1 MKASNEYK
9 SVLARVSLTLL
20 ITSLAACDRGA
31 DPDMNAGNAGASPGY
46 DAGYE
51 FGIKLALLRQQ
62 QPEIEL
68 DDALDG
74 LRDALSETSQSI
86 GSTEMCA
93 RLQPVEDM
101 PAEVELSPETV
112 QPPETQPSSD
122 SFEVD
127 STNDDALNTNR
138 NGMVTLPSGVQYQV
152 LYEGSGEPPQAG
164 DTVRIRYQA
173 YLDNGSVIETSDE
186 NDSLV
191 LALDGIVAPGLKEVL
206 LLMNSGASWQVVI
219 PPSTGYSSPGSRM
232 FKGRENRIYRPR
244 DLIYNIEL
252 VSIDRAQPAK
262 AGN

>member
-62 QPEIEL
+62 QPEIGL

-101 PAEVELSPETV
+101 PAEVELRPETV

-127 STNDDALNTNR
+127 SANDDDNAPNAGNE
-138 NGMVTLPSGVQYQV
+138 GVVTLPSGVHYEV

-164 DTVRIRYQA
+164 DSVLISYQA
-173 YLDNGSVIETSDE
+173 RLPDGTVFDTTYDVGPLQMSLDD
-186 NDSLV
+186 
-191 LALDGIVAPGLKEVL
+191 IVVPGLKEAL
-206 LLMNSGASWQVVI
+206 LLMNTGSRWQVVI
-219 PPSTGYSSPGSRM
+219 PANRGFNTGNRM
-232 FKGRENRIYRPR
+232 FRRH
-244 DLIYNIEL
+244 DLIYDIEL
-252 VSIDRAQPAK
+252 VSIDRALPVE
-262 AGN
+262 AGD